1 MKYIPIRFE
10 FFSRTVSS
18 SRGRRNSCESRNPA
32 EPSKFKPDQHKLYW
46 SSLNFEV
53 FSGDSRPRFYE
64 GKLLRGHV
72 FAEVQPFGG
81 RLNKQTQILNRI
93 SIKQFFMKLFLLT
106 SIAFFINSVFAKEKT
121 GNRDNETKDIKE
133 KPTQIKTLEQLLQQI
148 KKDQIASRPE
158 LKKREARFLRARNQQ
173 KALLK
178 SALSELKA
186 EEKILKSLQ
195 TEFEKQDQ
203 ELSQLEEKLALT
215 MGALGELFG
224 VVKQTA
230 GETKALFENSV
241 VSAEYKNRADFM
253 KKISAKKNLP
263 NISDLEV
270 LWFLIQQE
278 MTESGKVTH
287 FKQEV
292 IKSNGKTEMQSIVRI
307 GSFNLISKG
316 KYLIYDNETQRVTE
330 LARQPDRRFLSL
342 AKKLE
347 KAKKDKMYAFGID
360 PSRGSLLSLL
370 IQTPSFFERLS
381 QGGIIGYF
389 ILFLFLCGLFLS
401 GKKFLKLQSQ
411 EQLLNQQINSKE
423 VLKNNPLGD
432 IIQSFM
438 EYKEETQESL
448 ELKMEEVITQKTSH
462 LKKGLSAI
470 KLLASIAPLLGLL
483 GTVTGMIATFQ
494 SITLFG
500 TGDPKLMAGGIS
512 QALVTT
518 ALGLTSAIPL
528 VFIHNFLSSKAN
540 SLISIYEEQSLGLL
554 ARRYK

>member
-1 MKYIPIRFE
+1 MKYKKKFDIKY
-10 FFSRTVSS
+10 FFLKQMIVFTCIVLSISASLAFSET
-18 SRGRRNSCESRNPA
+18 NSKTK
-32 EPSKFKPDQHKLYW
+32 SKTIVKTD
-46 SSLNFEV
+46 
-53 FSGDSRPRFYE
+53 D
-64 GKLLRGHV
+64 
-72 FAEVQPFGG
+72 
-81 RLNKQTQILNRI
+81 
-93 SIKQFFMKLFLLT
+93 
-106 SIAFFINSVFAKEKT
+106 KEK
-121 GNRDNETKDIKE
+121 KSK
-133 KPTQIKTLEQLLQQI
+133 IKTLEQLLQKI

-158 LKKREARFLRARNQQ
+158 LRERENRFLKARDQQ

-178 SALSELKA
+178 SALSELNK
-186 EEKILKSLQ
+186 EEQILKSLQ
-195 TEFEKQDQ
+195 AEFEKQDQ

-241 VSAEYKNRADFM
+241 VSAQYKNRFDFM

-263 NISDLEV
+263 NSSDLEM

-278 MTESGKVTH
+278 MTESGKVTQ

-292 IKSNGKTEMQSIVRI
+292 IKANGKTETQNIIRV
-307 GSFNLISKG
+307 GSFNLVSKG
-316 KYLIYDNETQRVTE
+316 RYLIYDNETQKVVE
-330 LARQPDRRFLSL
+330 LTRQPDRRFLSL

-347 KAKKDKMYAFGID
+347 KAKKHKIHAFGID

-370 IQTPSFFERLS
+370 IQTPNFFERVS

-401 GKKFLKLQSQ
+401 GKKYLKLQTQ
-411 EQLLNQQINSKE
+411 EQLLKKQINSKDI
-423 VLKNNPLGD
+423 LKNNPLGEM
-432 IIQSFM
+432 IQTFM
-438 EYKEETQESL
+438 EFKEEKQENL
-448 ELKMEEVITQKTSH
+448 ELKMEEAIIQKTSY
-462 LKKGLSAI
+462 LRKGLSTI
-470 KLLASIAPLLGLL
+470 KLLSSIAPLLGLL

-518 ALGLTSAIPL
+518 ALGLVAAIPL
-528 VFIHNFLSSKAN
+528 VFIHNFLSGKAS
-540 SLISIYEEQSLGLL
+540 SLISIYEEQSLGLI
-554 ARRYK
+554 ARKYK

>member
-1 MKYIPIRFE
+1 MMFLRIIFIS
-10 FFSRTVSS
+10 FS
-18 SRGRRNSCESRNPA
+18 
-32 EPSKFKPDQHKLYW
+32 
-46 SSLNFEV
+46 
-53 FSGDSRPRFYE
+53 
-64 GKLLRGHV
+64 
-72 FAEVQPFGG
+72 
-81 RLNKQTQILNRI
+81 IL
-93 SIKQFFMKLFLLT
+93 
-106 SIAFFINSVFAKEKT
+106 FINNSLAEDK
-121 GNRDNETKDIKE
+121 
-133 KPTQIKTLEQLLQQI
+133 IKTIDKKETSKKAQIQNLEQLLQQI
-148 KKDQIASRPE
+148 KKDHIASQPE
-158 LKKREARFLRARNQQ
+158 LRKREARFLKAHNQQ

-178 SALSELKA
+178 SALSELNK
-186 EEKILKSLQ
+186 EEEILKSLQ
-195 TEFEKQDQ
+195 AEFEKQDQ
-203 ELSQLEEKLALT
+203 ELSQLEEKLALS

-241 VSAEYKNRADFM
+241 VSAEYKNRSDFM

-263 NISDLEV
+263 NSSDLEM

-278 MTESGKVTH
+278 MTESGKVTQ
-287 FKQEV
+287 FQQEV
-292 IKSNGKTEMQSIVRI
+292 IKAKGKTETQNIVRV

-316 KYLIYDNETQRVTE
+316 NYLIYDNETQKVIE

-347 KAKKDKMYAFGID
+347 KAKKDKMYAFGLD

-370 IQTPSFFERLS
+370 IQTPNFFERVS

-389 ILFLFLCGLFLS
+389 ILFLFLFGLFLS
-401 GKKFLKLQSQ
+401 VQKYLKLQIQ
-411 EQLLNQQINSKE
+411 EQLLKEQINSKE

-432 IIQSFM
+432 IIQSFTHF
-438 EYKEETQESL
+438 KEETQSAL
-448 ELKMEEVITQKTSH
+448 EIKMEEIITKKTSH
-462 LKKGLSAI
+462 LRKGLSTI

-518 ALGLTSAIPL
+518 ALGLVAAIPL

-540 SLISIYEEQSLGLL
+540 ILISIYEEQSLGLL
-554 ARRYK
+554 ARKYK

>member
-1 MKYIPIRFE
+1 MRY
-10 FFSRTVSS
+10 
-18 SRGRRNSCESRNPA
+18 
-32 EPSKFKPDQHKLYW
+32 KFYKLPLSFIALEKLKLYQSCLKSLL
-46 SSLNFEV
+46 SSFSFV
-53 FSGDSRPRFYE
+53 FSGIQSRPEISNKTGLHWPDSNRDSQFY
-64 GKLLRGHV
+64 R
-72 FAEVQPFGG
+72 
-81 RLNKQTQILNRI
+81 NKGENSSSNRI
-93 SIKQFFMKLFLLT
+93 GIKHFILKQLIVF
-106 SIAFFINSVFAKEKT
+106 INCIIFINSPFALSEDKASPKAESKKLEKETLK
-121 GNRDNETKDIKE
+121 KDQ
-133 KPTQIKTLEQLLQQI
+133 TSQIKTLEQLLQQI

-158 LKKREARFLRARNQQ
+158 LKKREARFLKARNRQ

-178 SALSELKA
+178 SALSELNK
-186 EEKILKSLQ
+186 EEQVLKSLQ
-195 TEFEKQDQ
+195 AEFEKQDQ
-203 ELSQLEEKLALT
+203 ELSRLAEKLALT

-230 GETKALFENSV
+230 GETKALFENSTI
-241 VSAEYKNRADFM
+241 SAEYKNRSDFI

-263 NISDLEV
+263 NSSDLEM

-278 MTESGKVTH
+278 MTESGKVTR
-287 FKQEV
+287 FQQEV
-292 IKSNGKTEMQSIVRI
+292 IKAKGQTERQDVVRI
-307 GSFNLISKG
+307 GSFNLISQG
-316 KYLIYDNETQRVTE
+316 KYLIYDDETQKITE
-330 LARQPDRRFLSL
+330 LSRQPDRRFLSW

-347 KAKKDKMYAFGID
+347 KAKKDHIYPFGID

-370 IQTPSFFERLS
+370 IQTPSFFERVS
-381 QGGIIGYF
+381 QGGLIGYF

-401 GKKFLKLQSQ
+401 GKKYLKLQSQ

-432 IIQSFM
+432 IIQSFLDF
-438 EYKEETQESL
+438 KEETQESL
-448 ELKMEEVITQKTSH
+448 ELKMEEIIIQKVSH
-462 LKKGLSAI
+462 LKKGLSTI

-518 ALGLTSAIPL
+518 ALGLVSAIPL

-540 SLISIYEEQSLGLL
+540 TLISIYEEQSLGLI
-554 ARRYK
+554 ARKYK

>member
-1 MKYIPIRFE
+1 MKLYDL
-10 FFSRTVSS
+10 
-18 SRGRRNSCESRNPA
+18 
-32 EPSKFKPDQHKLYW
+32 KFKALFENFQPSPCLHFHKSQL
-46 SSLNFEV
+46 
-53 FSGDSRPRFYE
+53 PREPAFQ
-64 GKLLRGHV
+64 KDK
-72 FAEVQPFGG
+72 
-81 RLNKQTQILNRI
+81 LNKSLIVREKKELI
-93 SIKQFFMKLFLLT
+93 SAKTSNLIGLKQFFIKQLPYFISAVLL
-106 SIAFFINSVFAKEKT
+106 INIPFAVSKDKTDLKSENTTEELSNKEK
-121 GNRDNETKDIKE
+121 
-133 KPTQIKTLEQLLQQI
+133 KPQIKTLEQLLQQI

-158 LKKREARFLRARNQQ
+158 LRKREARFLKARKQQ

-178 SALSELKA
+178 SALSELNK

-195 TEFEKQDQ
+195 AEFEKQDQ
-203 ELSQLEEKLALT
+203 ELSQLEEKLTLT

-241 VSAEYKNRADFM
+241 VSAEYKNRVDFM

-263 NISDLEV
+263 DSSDLEM

-287 FKQEV
+287 FKQD
-292 IKSNGKTEMQSIVRI
+292 ILKANGKTETQNIVRV
-307 GSFNLISKG
+307 GSFNLISQG

-330 LARQPDRRFLSL
+330 LARQPDRRFLSW

-347 KAKKDKMYAFGID
+347 TAKQGKIHAFGID

-370 IQTPSFFERLS
+370 IQTPNLFERVS

-389 ILFLFLCGLFLS
+389 ILFLFLCGLILS
-401 GKKFLKLQSQ
+401 GKKYLKLQSQ
-411 EQLLNQQINSKE
+411 KQLLEQQMQSKE
-423 VLKNNPLGD
+423 ILKNNPLGE
-432 IIQSFM
+432 IIQTFM
-438 EYKEETQESL
+438 ESKEEKQESL
-448 ELKMEEVITQKTSH
+448 ELKMEEIITQKVSH
-462 LKKGLSAI
+462 LREGLSAI

-518 ALGLTSAIPL
+518 ALGLVAAIPL
-528 VFIHNFLSSKAN
+528 VFIHNFLSSKA
-540 SLISIYEEQSLGLL
+540 STLTRIYEEQSLGLL
-554 ARRYK
+554 ARKYK

>member
-1 MKYIPIRFE
+1 MMFLRIIFIS
-10 FFSRTVSS
+10 FS
-18 SRGRRNSCESRNPA
+18 
-32 EPSKFKPDQHKLYW
+32 
-46 SSLNFEV
+46 
-53 FSGDSRPRFYE
+53 
-64 GKLLRGHV
+64 
-72 FAEVQPFGG
+72 
-81 RLNKQTQILNRI
+81 IL
-93 SIKQFFMKLFLLT
+93 
-106 SIAFFINSVFAKEKT
+106 FINNSLAEDKTKTIDKKEKS
-121 GNRDNETKDIKE
+121 KKA
-133 KPTQIKTLEQLLQQI
+133 QIQNLEQLLQQI
-148 KKDQIASRPE
+148 KKDHIASQPE
-158 LKKREARFLRARNQQ
+158 LRKREARFLKARNQQ

-178 SALSELKA
+178 SALSELNK
-186 EEKILKSLQ
+186 EEEILKSLQ
-195 TEFEKQDQ
+195 AEFEKQDQ
-203 ELSQLEEKLALT
+203 ELSQLEEKLALS

-241 VSAEYKNRADFM
+241 VSAEYKNRSDFM

-263 NISDLEV
+263 NSSDLEM

-278 MTESGKVTH
+278 MTESGKVTQ
-287 FKQEV
+287 FQQEV
-292 IKSNGKTEMQSIVRI
+292 IKAKGKTETQNIVRV

-316 KYLIYDNETQRVTE
+316 NYLIYDNETQKVIE

-347 KAKKDKMYAFGID
+347 KAKKDKMYAFGLD

-370 IQTPSFFERLS
+370 IQTPNFFERVS

-389 ILFLFLCGLFLS
+389 ILFLFLFGLFLS
-401 GKKFLKLQSQ
+401 VQKYLKLQTQ
-411 EQLLNQQINSKE
+411 EQLLKEQINSKE

-432 IIQSFM
+432 IIQSFTHF
-438 EYKEETQESL
+438 KEETQSAL
-448 ELKMEEVITQKTSH
+448 EIKMEEIITKKTSH
-462 LKKGLSAI
+462 LRKGLSTI

-518 ALGLTSAIPL
+518 ALGLVAAIPL

-540 SLISIYEEQSLGLL
+540 ILISIYEEQSLGLL
-554 ARRYK
+554 ARKYK

>member
-1 MKYIPIRFE
+1 MRYK
-10 FFSRTVSS
+10 
-18 SRGRRNSCESRNPA
+18 RG
-32 EPSKFKPDQHKLYW
+32 W
-46 SSLNFEV
+46 SNQNFEISV
-53 FSGDSRPRFYE
+53 VDSYFRGNNNINSRFLE
-64 GKLLRGHV
+64 
-72 FAEVQPFGG
+72 
-81 RLNKQTQILNRI
+81 NKNSNKSTVKYFFLKALFTFISLIL
-93 SIKQFFMKLFLLT
+93 
-106 SIAFFINSVFAKEKT
+106 FINSPFLLAESKTKPQTKNDKIKEEATSNKEKIS
-121 GNRDNETKDIKE
+121 K
-133 KPTQIKTLEQLLQQI
+133 IKTLEQLLQQI

-158 LKKREARFLRARNQQ
+158 LQQREARFLKARNQQ

-178 SALSELKA
+178 SALSELNK
-186 EEKILKSLQ
+186 EERILKTLQ

-241 VSAEYKNRADFM
+241 VSAEYKNRSDFM

-263 NISDLEV
+263 NSSDLEM

-278 MTESGKVTH
+278 MTESGKVTQ
-287 FKQEV
+287 FQQEV
-292 IKSNGKTEMQSIVRI
+292 IKANGKTKTQNIVRV
-307 GSFNLISKG
+307 GSFNLISQG
-316 KYLIYDNETQRVTE
+316 KYLIFDNETQKVTE
-330 LARQPDRRFLSL
+330 LSRQPDRRFLSL

-347 KAKKDKMYAFGID
+347 KAKKDKVYAFGLD

-370 IQTPSFFERLS
+370 IQTPNFFERVS

-389 ILFLFLCGLFLS
+389 ILFLFLFGLFLS
-401 GKKFLKLQSQ
+401 GKKYLKLQSQ

-423 VLKNNPLGD
+423 ILKNNPLGD
-432 IIQSFM
+432 IIQNFM
-438 EYKEETQESL
+438 EFKEEDQSVL
-448 ELKMEEVITQKTSH
+448 EIKMEEIITQKVSR
-462 LKKGLSAI
+462 LRKGLSTI

-518 ALGLTSAIPL
+518 ALGLVAAIPL
-528 VFIHNFLSSKAN
+528 VFIYNFLSSKAN
-540 SLISIYEEQSLGLL
+540 TLISIYEEQSLGLISKK
-554 ARRYK
+554 YK